1 MKTKKEMKTL
11 VNNYYLSLPVIT
23 DNQLDDLLID
33 LLIYFNE
40 TEKEVQNES

>member
-1 MKTKKEMKTL
+1 MKTL

-23 DNQLDDLLID
+23 DNLIDDLLID

-40 TEKEVQNES
+40 TEEEVQNES